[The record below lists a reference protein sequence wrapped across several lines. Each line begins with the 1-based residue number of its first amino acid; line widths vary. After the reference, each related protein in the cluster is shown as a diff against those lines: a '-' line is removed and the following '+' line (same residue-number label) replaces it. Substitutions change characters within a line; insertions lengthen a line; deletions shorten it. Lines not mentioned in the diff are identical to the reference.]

1 MSEEPGNNGSPVVSS
16 ACRSSHYRHF
26 QLVVGCIQCML
37 VVGCIQCMLVVG
49 CMLAYHQVK
58 AILNLER
65 TGHTKFP
72 RRGEA
77 SVTLYTGTENK
88 AKAWDTIWC
97 ISCHAHH
104 ITSHRITSH
113 HITSHHITS
122 HHITS
127 HHITSHHITS
137 HHITSHHI
145 TSHHITAQ
153 HSVARRNTMQCSTC
167 ADKGV
172 YATPSRSGQAE
183 TQSCHPKMA
192 CAQVWQESTMR
203 QPAAQTSTGQ
213 PYWGLVNGPPG
224 CW

>member
-104 ITSHRITSH
+104 ITSH
-113 HITSHHITS
+113 
-122 HHITS
+122 
-127 HHITSHHITS
+127 HITSHHITS